1 MSFMIANLLRK
12 EDKVKTNVVTTPNE
26 DCGSTGYYR
35 KENFE
40 EVSGYDTYDEKPI
53 YN

>member
-12 EDKVKTNVVTTPNE
+12 EDNVTTNAVTTPSE
-26 DCGSTGYYR
+26 GCDSTGYYR

-40 EVSGYDTYDEKPI
+40 EVSGYV
-53 YN
+53 